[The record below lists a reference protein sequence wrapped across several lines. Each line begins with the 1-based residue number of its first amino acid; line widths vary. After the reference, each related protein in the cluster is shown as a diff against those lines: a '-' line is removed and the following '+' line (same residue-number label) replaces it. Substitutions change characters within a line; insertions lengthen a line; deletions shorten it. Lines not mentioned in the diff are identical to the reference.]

1 MRKAEQVD
9 LSGDHSRADIYK
21 KKKKKKYFEF
31 KECACE
37 WVDVV
42 KEQRYKAFTHSSS
55 FVGNV
60 RYDQDLQEM
69 TVILNGKEYTFCN
82 VPERKFDA
90 WQGADSK
97 GEYFNRNI
105 KTQHDC

>member
-1 MRKAEQVD
+1 MLQWV
-9 LSGDHSRADIYK
+9 K
-21 KKKKKKYFEF
+21 KKQLEFSF

-37 WVDVV
+37 WTEVV

-60 RYDQDLQEM
+60 RYDQELQEM
-69 TVILNGKEYTFCN
+69 SVILNGQEYDFCG
-82 VPERKFDA
+82 VPERKYDA
-90 WQGADSK
+90 FEGADSK